1 MRQGQSSDEVF
12 GLLHPFW
19 QAVIGGCLLL
29 ATVVGLYKL
38 LQRGPSRMTNGV
50 LVTGLLI
57 VAITVLG
64 VLAVQLR

>member
-1 MRQGQSSDEVF
+1 MRQGQADGVL
-12 GLLHPFW
+12 GLLHPIW
-19 QAVIGGCLLL
+19 EGVIGGCLLL
-29 ATVVGLYKL
+29 VLVVGLHRL

-64 VLAVQLR
+64 VLAVQLH